1 MVAVKKVRRLKI
13 ANLITNLVA
22 NLITNLVA
30 SLITSLVAGLVAGLV
45 AIHPI
50 NQSELMH
57 LVHVHDPM
65 HNSVFVQVFS
75 CYLHNCYIFLLVISG
90 LLLYYVSV
98 T

>member
-13 ANLITNLVA
+13 AVLVA

-30 SLITSLVAGLVAGLV
+30 GLVAGLVASLITSLV

-65 HNSVFVQVFS
+65 HVSVLIHILSRYSHSFIVFVVFFF
-75 CYLHNCYIFLLVISG
+75 ITLL
-90 LLLYYVSV
+90 
-98 T
+98 